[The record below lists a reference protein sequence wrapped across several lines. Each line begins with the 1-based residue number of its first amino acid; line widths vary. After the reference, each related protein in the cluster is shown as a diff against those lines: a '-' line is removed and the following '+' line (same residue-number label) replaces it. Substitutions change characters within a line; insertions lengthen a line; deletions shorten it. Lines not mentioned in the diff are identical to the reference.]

1 MFLTW
6 SWTNTIIHPIWP
18 PEPLIGWADFNS
30 FSNMAGHDLM
40 KLGNNVPCEVL
51 IRCCLFGSDLS
62 FFALQILIV
71 QDFFDMSNMAGQ
83 NLMKRGGNTPSGV
96 LSKCCYLVNDQSSNM
111 AALESDW
118 HIWLFK
124 RWFSSKIDL
133 IKAFVTML
141 GSQTETLN
149 LNCCVKKFIVCSSMI
164 NEWHVIFNWYIC
176 EYACYNCKLP
186 ISLGWA
192 LWLMDLLLI

>member
-1 MFLTW
+1 MV
-6 SWTNTIIHPIWP
+6 
-18 PEPLIGWADFNS
+18 
-30 FSNMAGHDLM
+30 GHDLM

-111 AALESDW
+111 AVLESDW
-118 HIWLFK
+118 HI
-124 RWFSSKIDL
+124 
-133 IKAFVTML
+133 
-141 GSQTETLN
+141 
-149 LNCCVKKFIVCSSMI
+149 
-164 NEWHVIFNWYIC
+164 
-176 EYACYNCKLP
+176 
-186 ISLGWA
+186 
-192 LWLMDLLLI
+192 